1 MIGSGLFG
9 LGFLSRLRALRAVLA
24 NYSAMVTVA
33 SRLALLGE
41 RRLRIGSRG
50 ERDAFADILR
60 ATIHLVH
67 FRLAPDIIALAGD
80 VT

>member
-1 MIGSGLFG
+1 
-9 LGFLSRLRALRAVLA
+9 
-24 NYSAMVTVA
+24 MVTVA

-41 RRLRIGSRG
+41 RRLRIESRG

-67 FRLAPDIIALAGD
+67 FVWRQTSSLLPEM
-80 VT
+80 